1 MFSSSAFTKSLK
13 ARPCANVY
21 MKTDISQYILNNQP
35 IMSTSTGTA
44 DYNGDYTSF
53 MQLWRT

>member
-35 IMSTSTGTA
+35 MMSTSTGTA
-44 DYNGDYTSF
+44 DYNGDYTCSARD
-53 MQLWRT
+53 WE

>member
-35 IMSTSTGTA
+35 MMSTSTGTA
-44 DYNGDYTSF
+44 DYNGDYTS
-53 MQLWRT
+53 